1 MEVGERKKRREIS
14 SGGGERCRKMEPAA
28 AASFFATF
36 FAYRARGLSRTKK
49 RGNKFREKGE
59 ERGSGPKKFFLHLYE
74 GR

>member
-14 SGGGERCRKMEPAA
+14 SGGGERCRKMEPA